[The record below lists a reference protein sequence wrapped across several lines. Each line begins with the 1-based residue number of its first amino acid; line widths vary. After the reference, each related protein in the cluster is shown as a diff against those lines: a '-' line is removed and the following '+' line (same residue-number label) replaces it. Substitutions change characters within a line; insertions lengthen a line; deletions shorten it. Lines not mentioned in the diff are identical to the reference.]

1 MSVTSASAPV
11 ALSDVRTRAK
21 FRWRRKSLADMSRLE
36 LEDALLEL
44 NGMYLGALDHIG
56 RIKAVQLVPVEL
68 AGDASLSW
76 EWFVWGA
83 VLGCLGG
90 VTLMFVG
97 AQ

>member
-1 MSVTSASAPV
+1 MSVTSASALV

-21 FRWRRKSLADMSRLE
+21 FRWRRKNLADMSRLE

-56 RIKAVQLVPVEL
+56 RMKSVQLVPLEVS
-68 AGDASLSW
+68 GDAPLGW
-76 EWFVWGA
+76 EGFVWGA

-90 VTLMFVG
+90 VTLMFAG

>member
-1 MSVTSASAPV
+1 
-11 ALSDVRTRAK
+11 
-21 FRWRRKSLADMSRLE
+21 MSRLE

-56 RIKAVQLVPVEL
+56 RMKAVQLVPLEV
-68 AGDASLSW
+68 AGDAPSSW
-76 EWFVWGA
+76 EGFVWGA